1 MPKIIHVIVVG
12 DQDEH
17 THLAGIPRLR
27 GDEVLLF
34 SLDKAR
40 RLKQIKDSIGA
51 MGIDPRLVSV
61 EDEYLDSF
69 KKANVEAAASYVDD
83 VVVAINMSTGSRIIS
98 SAIEDAFRIQLV
110 YFHLR
115 SREYSGASAFRYFVS
130 KASGTKIQIAPIWN
144 SNSKYHNDMFDI
156 LAETKEPITVTKLHE
171 ILYDRGSDIGG
182 YESFRKE
189 FRRFRKW
196 FKNMPCFK
204 ESVKKGPEF
213 MIDLD

>member
-17 THLAGIPRLR
+17 SHLAGIPKLR
-27 GDEVLLF
+27 ADEVLLF
-34 SLDKAR
+34 SVDKNK
-40 RLKQIKDSIGA
+40 RLEQIIRAVAA
-51 MGIDPRLVSV
+51 MGIDPRVAIV
-61 EDEYLDSF
+61 EDQYIDAYR
-69 KKANVEAAASYVDD
+69 KAHVEAAASYVDD
-83 VVVAINMSTGSRIIS
+83 VVVAINMTTGSRIIS

-115 SREYSGASAFRYFVS
+115 SKYSGAAAFRYYVS
-130 KASGTKIQIAPIWN
+130 KGSKTRIQIAPIWN
-144 SNSKYHNDMFDI
+144 SSSKSHNDMFDI
-156 LAETKEPITVTKLHE
+156 LSETSEPITVTKMHE
-171 ILYDRGSDIGG
+171 TLYDRGSEIGG

-196 FKNMPCFK
+196 FRNMPCFK

-213 MIDLD
+213 RIDLD